1 MDAQLMEMPKAET
14 LPGPQARETETAADL
29 ILARLIGNL
38 SPEELT
44 DLRNYNGPIEFGP
57 RRGGAPSGPDIYEDE
72 TA

>member
-1 MDAQLMEMPKAET
+1 MEMPKAET
-14 LPGPQARETETAADL
+14 LPGPQASEEETAADY
-29 ILARLIGNL
+29 ILAHLLSNL

-57 RRGGAPSGPDIYEDE
+57 RRDNAPSGPDVYEDE